1 MQLAAKTLREN
12 EEALLVSW
20 SHTAGCFNHNR
31 ASERQKKQTR
41 SGAGRPNAAIIECW
55 KQHGAVYDPLRKK
68 WVVEITS
75 ELNLT
80 FIGDSIRRCI
90 SRRTGIPPSKVPIP
104 EETIYP

>member
-1 MQLAAKTLREN
+1 MKQLF
-12 EEALLVSW
+12 LLVGVILLVVLII
-20 SHTAGCFNHNR
+20 TVP
-31 ASERQKKQTR
+31 ASAKKKQTR